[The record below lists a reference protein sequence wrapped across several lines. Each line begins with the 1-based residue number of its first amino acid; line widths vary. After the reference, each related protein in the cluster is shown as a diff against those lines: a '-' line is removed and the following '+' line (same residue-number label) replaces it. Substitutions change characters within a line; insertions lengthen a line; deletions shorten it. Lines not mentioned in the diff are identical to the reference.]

1 MNTELTYLL
10 EELDNWD
17 EDKPIQ
23 VFLLMLIVSACTSN
37 KHSCKGLKAHPNYKQ
52 FKK

>member
-17 EDKPIQ
+17 EDKPIHKYET
-23 VFLLMLIVSACTSN
+23 ISI
-37 KHSCKGLKAHPNYKQ
+37 Y
-52 FKK
+52 